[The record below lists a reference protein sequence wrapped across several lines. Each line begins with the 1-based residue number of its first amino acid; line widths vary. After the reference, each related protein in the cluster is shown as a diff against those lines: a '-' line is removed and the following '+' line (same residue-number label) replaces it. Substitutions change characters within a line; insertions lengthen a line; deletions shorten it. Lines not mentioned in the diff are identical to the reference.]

1 MLVLT
6 PRTDEHIVLYDGKQ
20 ELGRMRLYY
29 YDGKWKIGFE
39 FDKRFGIAREKIQ
52 KKQKKTEANDE

>member
-6 PRTDEHIVLYDGKQ
+6 PRTDERIVFFDGHT
-20 ELGRMRLYY
+20 EVGRMKLSYY
-29 YDGKWKIGFE
+29 NGKWKIGFE

-52 KKQKKTEANDE
+52 KKQKKTEEQ